1 MEISTTL
8 LPESKR
14 KYGAIKGLSSLPF
27 GLHRSDHMFLVNYK
41 DGKWQNPR
49 IVPYGPIEMMPGAI
63 CLHYG
68 QTIFE
73 GAKAFMHDDGEIY
86 AFRVDKNAERMNVSA
101 DLICMEQIPVE
112 LQVEGIMRLLDVD
125 RKWCPDI
132 PESSMYIRPFMF
144 ATEDALGVRPS
155 AEYIFCVILSPSG
168 PYYAG
173 GFNHG
178 VRLLITDKYHR
189 AVTGGTGASKTGG
202 NYTASMKPGQVAKKC
217 GASQVLYLDAS
228 NTYIEEAGAMNHFH
242 IMKDNTV
249 VIPEFND
256 SILRSIT
263 SVSMMELLPDLGYK
277 VRQERIAIND
287 FVAQIK
293 NGDIIEAGGFGT
305 AAVVSPVNEYIFD
318 NGDMIKVGNGEIGE
332 NTRKIYEAYT
342 AIQNGKAA
350 DKYGWMQKV
359 PRY

>member
-1 MEISTTL
+1 MEISTKL
-8 LPESKR
+8 LPESER
-14 KYGAIKGLSSLPF
+14 KYNTIKGLDSLPF
-27 GLHRSDHMFLVNYK
+27 GLHRSDHMFLINFK
-41 DGKWQNPR
+41 DGQWTDPR

-63 CLHYG
+63 SLHYG

-86 AFRVDKNAERMNVSA
+86 AFRIEKNAERMNISA
-101 DLICMEQIPVE
+101 DLICMEQIPVDV
-112 LQVEGIMRLLDVD
+112 QVEAVMRLLDVD
-125 RKWCPDI
+125 RNWCPTT

-178 VRLLITDKYHR
+178 VRLLITDRYHR
-189 AVTGGTGASKTGG
+189 AVSGGTGASKTGG
-202 NYTASMKPGQVAKKC
+202 NYTASMRPGQVAKKC

-242 IMKDNTV
+242 MLKDKTII
-249 VIPEFND
+249 IPEFND
-256 SILRSIT
+256 SILKSVT
-263 SVSMMELLPDLGYK
+263 SVSMMELLPELGYK
-277 VRQERIAIND
+277 VRQEKIAIND
-287 FVAQIK
+287 FVEKVK

-318 NGDMIKVGNGEIGE
+318 SGEIIKVGNGEIGIH
-332 NTRKIYEAYT
+332 TRRIYEAYT
-342 AIQNGKAA
+342 SIQKGLSP
-350 DKYGWMQKV
+350 DKFGWLKKV